1 MEDNTAQDAQL
12 EIWMNQTK
20 RYKPKNSF
28 DFSENTSL
36 ILLYNKAKEGNI
48 WTILYKSTKT
58 NNAPN
63 AIGAILGFAIDE
75 NTIIK
80 NPIKNNIK

>member
-20 RYKPKNSF
+20 RYKPKTSF
-28 DFSENTSL
+28 DLSENTSL

-48 WTILYKSTKT
+48 CTILYKSTKT
-58 NNAPN
+58 NKAPN
-63 AIGAILGFAIDE
+63 AIGAMFGFAIDE